1 MSGSVSTKLE
11 IDVMQVNEL
20 LEASE
25 LMSQHT
31 LPAMVI
37 HPGLA
42 PDAYAARMRVRGRYK
57 VIIPID
63 WPKGENFS
71 NLKFRGLSKQALEAD
86 GFEIMVTP
94 GKTLLDTKNE
104 INVLTE
110 FIRNFLGEYVEVRF
124 VIGNTIKTDEEIDV
138 ICNALL
144 GMRNPTL
151 LRSDTILKVQQN
163 VISSESHHAFVTKLR
178 GFGLPTPIKISGNM
192 NNLKSVAPAPAVF
205 RYAVNVTQ
213 AKNII
218 REISQQPSELKEIL
232 SDV

>member
-25 LMSQHT
+25 LMVKHH

-42 PDAYAARMRVRGRYK
+42 PDAFAARMRVRGRYK
-57 VIIPID
+57 IIIPID
-63 WPKGENFS
+63 WPKGENFG
-71 NLKFRGLSKQALEAD
+71 NIKFRGISKQALEAD

-94 GKTLLDTKNE
+94 GKSKMDTQNE
-104 INVLTE
+104 IKTLTE
-110 FIRNFLGEYVEVRF
+110 FVRNFLGEYVEIRF
-124 VIGNTIKTDEEIDV
+124 VLGNTVKTEEELDIV
-138 ICNALL
+138 CNALI
-144 GMRNPTL
+144 GIRNPAM
-151 LRSDTILKVQQN
+151 LRSDTVLKVQQN
-163 VISSESHHAFVTKLR
+163 VISSESHHAFINKLR
-178 GFGLPTPIKISGNM
+178 GFGLQTPVKISGNM
-192 NNLKSVAPAPAVF
+192 NNLKSIASAPQAY
-205 RYAVNVTQ
+205 RYAVNVAQ

-232 SDV
+232 SDA